1 MNKRHKQ
8 FTIYMLLSMCAHDIY
23 GFSFF
28 KKSTPVQTNTNA
40 TVANK
45 KQPFAE
51 KQTQSEA
58 PKRKVQVYSDD
69 ALDDIVQDGPMPTKS
84 LWRPV
89 QERVRDTVVQI
100 FSQVA
105 EFDWLQPYRTP
116 SQYTARG
123 SGFFI
128 NEQGDIITNAHVVD
142 QAIAVWIQIPS
153 LGKRLI
159 DVKIVSICP
168 ERDMA
173 LLKVNDE
180 DLEYIRAAL
189 GTVPSLPLGDSD
201 TVFRSDEV
209 LALGYPL
216 GQESLKSTS
225 GVISG
230 REQNFIQTSAPIN
243 PGNSGGPLL
252 NSAGEV
258 IGINSAGIMEAQSVG
273 YAIPINDLKVVLP
286 DLYKVTL
293 LRKPFL
299 GILSVNATDNLTSY
313 LGNPQPGGCYVVEI
327 VKDSPLYN
335 AGVKPGDMIYEIN
348 GHRLDIYGEMSIPWS
363 EDKVS
368 IVDYISRLA
377 IGQDVKLVVYR
388 KGEKLE
394 FICKFTHSQSL
405 PVRKKYA
412 GYEEIDYEVFG
423 GMVVMELAL
432 NHLKPLINQ
441 ATGLARYTEL
451 KNQSEPVLI
460 ITHIFPNSQLYRSRT
475 LAPGVTI
482 KEING
487 TPVNTLEEF
496 RAALP
501 KSFETNYLTI
511 KAVDN
516 LTRASDNL
524 LVVLPFD
531 KILQEEVLLSQ
542 AFHYPVSATV
552 HRMFERARI
561 ATSKK

>member
-1 MNKRHKQ
+1 
-8 FTIYMLLSMCAHDIY
+8 MLLSMLAHNTY

-28 KKSTPVQTNTNA
+28 KKQAPVQPPK
-40 TVANK
+40 K
-45 KQPFAE
+45 KQ
-51 KQTQSEA
+51 
-58 PKRKVQVYSDD
+58 VQVYNDP
-69 ALDDIVQDGPMPTKS
+69 ALDDIAHDGPVVTKS

-89 QERVRDTVVQI
+89 QEQVRDTVVQI
-100 FSQVA
+100 FSQIA

-128 NEQGDIITNAHVVD
+128 SDTGRIITNAHVVD

-159 DVKIVSICP
+159 DVRIISICP
-168 ERDMA
+168 DRDIA
-173 LLKVNDE
+173 LLQVSDE
-180 DLEYIRAAL
+180 DLEYIRQHL
-189 GTVPSLPLGDSD
+189 GKVPFLPLGDSD
-201 TVFRSDEV
+201 TVYRSDEV

-230 REQNFIQTSAPIN
+230 REQNLIQISAPIN

-252 NSAGEV
+252 NSAGQV
-258 IGINSAGIMEAQSVG
+258 IGINSSGIMEAQNVG
-273 YAIPINDLKVVLP
+273 YAIPINDLIVIQP
-286 DLYKVTL
+286 DLDKVNL

-335 AGVKPGDMIYEIN
+335 AGVKSGDMIYEIN
-348 GHRLDIYGEMSIPWS
+348 GLRLDIYGEMSIPWS

-377 IGQDVKLVVYR
+377 IGQEVKLVVYR
-388 KGEKLE
+388 SGKRLE
-394 FICKFTHSQSL
+394 FSCKFAHSQSL
-405 PVRKKYA
+405 PVRKRYP
-412 GYEEIDYEVFG
+412 GYEDIDYEVFG
-423 GMVVMELAL
+423 GMVIMELAI

-451 KNQSEPVLI
+451 KNQSEPILI
-460 ITHIFPNSQLYRSRT
+460 VTHIFPNSQLYRSRT
-475 LAPGVTI
+475 LAPGITI

-487 TPVNTLEEF
+487 IPVKTLEEF

-501 KSFETNYLTI
+501 NSFDTNYLTI

-531 KILQEEVLLSQ
+531 KILQEEVALAQ
-542 AFHYPVSATV
+542 AFHYPISSTIQ
-552 HRMFERARI
+552 RMFERAKIVTKTIKR
-561 ATSKK
+561 

>member
-1 MNKRHKQ
+1 MNNIHTP
-8 FTIYMLLSMCAHDIY
+8 FTLYMLLSLWAFDIY

-28 KKSTPVQTNTNA
+28 GKSTPS
-40 TVANK
+40 
-45 KQPFAE
+45 QP
-51 KQTQSEA
+51 TQAKTTPNVPQRSPAKRIPVYNDEA
-58 PKRKVQVYSDD
+58 
-69 ALDDIVQDGPMPTKS
+69 LNDIINDSPAPTKS
-84 LWRPV
+84 HWRPV

-123 SGFFI
+123 TGFFI
-128 NEQGDIITNAHVVD
+128 SDEGDIITNAHVVD

-159 DVKIVSICP
+159 DVRIVSICP

-180 DLEYIRAAL
+180 DLAYIKENL
-189 GTVPSLPLGDSD
+189 GKVPFLPLGDSD
-201 TVFRSDEV
+201 MVFRSDEV

-230 REQNFIQTSAPIN
+230 REQNYIQTSAPIN

-252 NSAGEV
+252 NAAGEV
-258 IGINSAGIMEAQSVG
+258 IGINSAGITEAQNVG

-335 AGVKPGDMIYEIN
+335 AGVKSGDMIYEIN

-377 IGQDVKLVVYR
+377 IGQDVQLVVYR
-388 KGEKLE
+388 QGERLE
-394 FICKFTHSQSL
+394 FTCKFTHAQSL

-475 LAPGVTI
+475 LAAGVTI

-487 TPVNTLEEF
+487 IPVKSLEEF

-501 KSFETNYLTI
+501 HSFETNYLTI

-542 AFHYPVSATV
+542 AFHYPVSSTV
-552 HRMFERARI
+552 HRMFEKAKI
-561 ATSKK
+561 PVKKR